1 MRMRKLASLSAAAA
15 LAIGGASLMGGCQA
29 SNGDT
34 PRSNSGGTYDNDA
47 STAGSRTG
55 TDEGGN
61 YGGIDRSRSGA
72 GNDTGSGSGTYGTG
86 GTGTGTSGGTNGND
100 TGTGR

>member
-29 SNGDT
+29 SNGDY
-34 PRSNSGGTYDNDA
+34 PRSSSGGTYDNDA

-55 TDEGGN
+55 ADEGGV
-61 YGGIDRSRSGA
+61 DRSRNGT

-86 GTGTGTSGGTNGND
+86 GSGSGTSGASGTSGGTNGND
-100 TGTGR
+100 T